1 MDSPATSTEL
11 DGDEDLLEFLGDSFY
26 KSDFIINSVTHTD
39 TAVELQTGEKPVEIS
54 VDDLHLRI

>member
-26 KSDFIINSVTHTD
+26 KSDFIINSTHTY